1 MDITETTEEVVEKS
15 PSMNLTTGVV
25 IAAAGM
31 LAGLAAH
38 KVKNI
43 VQARLA
49 ARKVAEETQ
58 TETQKE
64 N

>member
-1 MDITETTEEVVEKS
+1 METTETPEEVVEKVQT
-15 PSMNLTTGVV
+15 MNLTTGVV

-31 LAGLAAH
+31 LAGLTAH

-49 ARKVAEETQ
+49 ARKAAKEIQ
-58 TETQKE
+58 TETPKE
-64 N
+64 D